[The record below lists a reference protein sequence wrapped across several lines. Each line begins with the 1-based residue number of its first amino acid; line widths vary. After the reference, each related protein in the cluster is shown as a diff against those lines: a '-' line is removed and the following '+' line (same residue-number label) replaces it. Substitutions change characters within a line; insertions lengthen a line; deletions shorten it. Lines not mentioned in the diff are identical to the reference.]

1 MKKAIVLG
9 LLCVGAFAVFGRQ
22 EYEANKVEENFRTE
36 TCKVEGRFVFRSDG
50 EVYSFTED
58 HGNRKMIVTFD
69 TKGTDNPT
77 DDVIVDAV
85 AYIG

>member
-9 LLCVGAFAVFGRQ
+9 LLCVGAFAVLGSS
-22 EYEANKVEENFRTE
+22 EYKANQTDGNFRTE
-36 TCKVEGRFVFRSDG
+36 VCQVDGRFVFRSDG

-85 AYIG
+85 AYIA